1 MFVVLVL
8 CLLGMAMGFAPLNTG
23 RGTWDVRTG
32 ALSVSPIM
40 TMQGADFSSIGRLGL
55 RLRGSGVYS
64 VATMRVHHVAIAS
77 CLQVGTGD

>member
-1 MFVVLVL
+1 MFGWVLF
-8 CLLGMAMGFAPLNTG
+8 G
-23 RGTWDVRTG
+23 
-32 ALSVSPIM
+32 VSTM

-64 VATMRVHHVAIAS
+64 VASMRVYHVCIAS